1 MRELAS
7 AIYRQRE
14 EEHTDIDADF
24 KLKDMDDFNR
34 VCNKYRDEANLTK
47 LVRSNLIKVL
57 FKLYFKTNFLYC
69 VFAEKSVIETWRL
82 GRQSRCQKHHCL
94 FFPKE
99 AGKSFSWDGKK
110 GNSKLKDTPIGKAML
125 GIQSSAHS
133 L

>member
-7 AIYRQRE
+7 AIYRQR

-57 FKLYFKTNFLYC
+57 F
-69 VFAEKSVIETWRL
+69 
-82 GRQSRCQKHHCL
+82 
-94 FFPKE
+94 
-99 AGKSFSWDGKK
+99 
-110 GNSKLKDTPIGKAML
+110 
-125 GIQSSAHS
+125 
-133 L
+133 